1 MMRKDFYVTLPS
13 NCAIDVFP
21 DNATSHYT
29 TPLHRRIDFSGDYEV
44 GVTEIHYPT
53 LIENVSSG
61 NNEITIRTVDP
72 DVLTITLSDAQK
84 EALTNRLGPLGNHSG
99 RLFVPTGGVDR
110 RPVDVVHYSAH
121 SIFKILTEEQREAEN
136 IKSVLDLILTTTVAV
151 PPGHYTQIEQLL
163 KFINEQI
170 SDVAKLSNTD
180 SNKISVSIKAP
191 PMVVMRTA
199 VYFSDILAMQLGFP
213 PGTDILSCSSSE
225 HPADLSRGI
234 PQQIFIYGDFIEPQF
249 VGDVSAPLL
258 RTVNA
263 RVSKIQW
270 GLATQV
276 FNSPYYIRVNKRS
289 ISSIEVHIR
298 DAQGSY
304 ISFLNGT
311 STVVLHFKPVG

>member
-1 MMRKDFYVTLPS
+1 MTRKDFYVTLPS
-13 NCAIDVFP
+13 NCAVDVFP

-29 TPLHRRIDFSGDYEV
+29 TPLHRRIDLPCAYEV

-72 DVLTITLSDAQK
+72 AVLQIKLSDSQK
-84 EALTNRLGPLGNHSG
+84 SALTNRLVPLGAQSG
-99 RLFVPTGGVDR
+99 RLFVPTGGSDR
-110 RPVDVVHYSAH
+110 RAVDVVHFSAH
-121 SIFKILTEEQREAEN
+121 SIFKILTKEQREAEK
-136 IKSVLDLILTTTVAV
+136 IESIHDIILTKTVPV

-170 SDVAKLSNTD
+170 VDLAELAVTET
-180 SNKISVSIKAP
+180 NKISVSIKAP
-191 PMVVMRTA
+191 PVIIVRTA
-199 VYFSDILAMQLGFP
+199 VYLSDILAMQLGFP
-213 PGTDILSCSSSE
+213 PGTDILSCSFSE

-234 PQQIFIYGDFIEPQF
+234 PSQIFIYGDFIEPQY

-276 FNSPYYIRVNKRS
+276 FNSPYYIPVNKRS
-289 ISSIEVHIR
+289 ISSIEVNLR

-311 STVVLHFKPVG
+311 STVVLHFRPIA